1 MNHAHLY
8 CKTLAALPAETAIN
22 AIHSA
27 YMQLLAVEKGVEG
40 LDNTRAIAGL
50 VRALQLAG
58 HIGFDSP
65 APAAPS
71 APVIEAE
78 QFTQKELEEAFN
90 RVKDP
95 SDWKAPIAANVL
107 SSQLDITCEAITHFT
122 ATAPRFFPAGYNDA
136 RQPIYHV
143 TSPGYR
149 AGPAGDH

>member
-1 MNHAHLY
+1 MSSHAHTY

-27 YMQLLAVEKGVEG
+27 YLQLLAVEKGVEG

-50 VRALQLAG
+50 ARALQLAG
-58 HIGFDSP
+58 HIGFESVP
-65 APAAPS
+65 EKALSQA
-71 APVIEAE
+71 EAHQKKLE
-78 QFTQKELEEAFN
+78 QAFD

-95 SDWKAPIAANVL
+95 RDWKAPIAANVL
-107 SSQLDITCEAITHFT
+107 SSQLDITCEAIAHFT
-122 ATAPRFFPAGYNDA
+122 ATGARFCLAGQNDA
-136 RQPIYHV
+136 GQLIYHV